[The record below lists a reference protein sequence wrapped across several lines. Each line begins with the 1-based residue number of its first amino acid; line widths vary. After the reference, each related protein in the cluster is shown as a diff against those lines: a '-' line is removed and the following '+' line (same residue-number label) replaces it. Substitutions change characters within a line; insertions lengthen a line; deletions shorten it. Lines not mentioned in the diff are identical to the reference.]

1 VSKEIDE
8 SKKNDLENDLINKEE
23 ESKSKFV
30 VLGSK
35 LRKLREAQ
43 NISLAEVAD
52 HTKIQEHFI
61 AAIEEGKLEILPKGP
76 YLRGFLRQ
84 YCSYLSADDLWDTY
98 DNLTGEQTVQFIS
111 LKKRQG
117 QVEYS
122 SKPKIFKQRPLPIIY
137 TVIFLSFL
145 AAAFVTWQL
154 RPAAPISAKIPTE
167 GGNVFSVVSQ
177 DAELDNLSTDIVVP
191 LTEVSVDLGWMD
203 GNPEEKPAEQ
213 PVSAI
218 LSSDVALAST
228 NDSTAKNELRIVP
241 SALVWIRVSHADKIL
256 FQGLI
261 KQGEDKTFT
270 VTEDAP
276 LRLKSGKP
284 KETGLVWQGKT
295 IDSMGDFRV
304 PVVRYYWIDG
314 TVTET
319 ETK

>member
-1 VSKEIDE
+1 MSKEIDE

-167 GGNVFSVVSQ
+167 GGNVFAVVSQ
-177 DAELDNLSTDIVVP
+177 DKDIELDSLSTDITVP
-191 LTEVSVDLGWMD
+191 SNEVSVDLEWMD
-203 GNPEEKPAEQ
+203 GKPDEQ
-213 PVSAI
+213 DSAI
-218 LSSDVALAST
+218 LSADIALTPTNVAV
-228 NDSTAKNELRIVP
+228 AKNELKIVP
-241 SALVWIRVSHADKIL
+241 SALVWIRVSRADKIL

-284 KETGLVWQGKT
+284 KETGLVWQGKN
-295 IDSMGDFRV
+295 IDSMGDFIV
-304 PVVRYYWIDG
+304 PVEIGRAHV
-314 TVTET
+314 
-319 ETK
+319 

>member
-1 VSKEIDE
+1 MSKEIDE

-191 LTEVSVDLGWMD
+191 LTEVSVDLEWMD
-203 GNPEEKPAEQ
+203 GKPDEQ
-213 PVSAI
+213 DSAI
-218 LSSDVALAST
+218 LSADIALTPTNVAV
-228 NDSTAKNELRIVP
+228 AKNELKIVP
-241 SALVWIRVSHADKIL
+241 SALVWIRVSRADKIL

>member
-1 VSKEIDE
+1 MSKEIDE

-167 GGNVFSVVSQ
+167 GGNVFAVVSQ
-177 DAELDNLSTDIVVP
+177 DKDIELDSLSTDITVP
-191 LTEVSVDLGWMD
+191 SNEVSVDLEWMD
-203 GNPEEKPAEQ
+203 GKPDEQ
-213 PVSAI
+213 DSAI
-218 LSSDVALAST
+218 LSADIALTPTNVAV
-228 NDSTAKNELRIVP
+228 AKNELKIVP
-241 SALVWIRVSHADKIL
+241 SALVWIRVSRADKIL

-284 KETGLVWQGKT
+284 KETGLVWQGKN
-295 IDSMGDFRV
+295 IDSMGDFIV

-314 TVTET
+314 AITET